1 MEMSDIQNSSIPSEV
16 NQDNSNSIDT
26 KIEEFL
32 NENQGDIST
41 KSEKSIYLILL
52 IDSNNILEKRS
63 NKKKN
68 NQWKKNK
75 NNTWM

>member
-1 MEMSDIQNSSIPSEV
+1 MSDLQNSSTPSET
-16 NQDNSNSIDT
+16 NQDKNSSIDT

-32 NENQGDIST
+32 NENQGDVST
-41 KSEKSIYLILL
+41 KSEKSIYSILL
-52 IDSNNILEKRS
+52 NENNNTLEKRN

>member
-32 NENQGDIST
+32 NENQGDVST